1 MISKRQKQIY
11 EYIKK
16 YIIENDYAPTL
27 DEIRIHFK
35 LSSVSTIHHHISK
48 LQKDGL
54 IKKIKNEPRSIFLKE
69 KQIEKLLIIPIL
81 GTIAAKKPI
90 KAIEK
95 KETLEIP
102 KSQLPKTGTYYV
114 LRVMGNS
121 MTNEGIYDGDFLI
134 VRKQHKAKHGDTII
148 ALIRNNKLILKRIFE
163 KKNGHRLKTE
173 DNINTNSVYAKG
185 LNIQG
190 KVIQLIRNY

>member
-1 MISKRQKQIY
+1 MISKRQNQIY
-11 EYIKK
+11 KYIKK
-16 YIIENDYAPTL
+16 YIIKNDYAPSL
-27 DEIRIHFK
+27 DEIRLYFK
-35 LSSVSTIHHHISK
+35 LSSVSTVHHHISK
-48 LQKDGL
+48 LQKEGL

-69 KQIEKLLIIPIL
+69 KQIEKILIIPVL
-81 GTIAAKKPI
+81 GAIAAKEPI
-90 KAIEK
+90 KEIK
-95 KETLEIP
+95 DGETLEIP
-102 KSQLPKTGTYYV
+102 KSQLPKTGTYYA
-114 LRVMGNS
+114 LSIMGNN

-173 DNINTNSVYAKG
+173 DNINTNSVYTKG

>member
-16 YIIENDYAPTL
+16 YIIKNDYAPSL
-27 DEIRIHFK
+27 DEIRHYFK

-48 LQKDGL
+48 LQKEGL
-54 IKKIKNEPRSIFLKE
+54 IKKIKNEPRSIFIKE
-69 KQIEKLLIIPIL
+69 KQIEKILIIPLL
-81 GTIAAKKPI
+81 GTIAAEEPI
-90 KAIEK
+90 MAIEK
-95 KETLEIP
+95 KETLEIL
-102 KSQLPKTGTYYV
+102 KSQLPKTGTYYA
-114 LRVMGNS
+114 LRVVGNS

-163 KKNGHRLKTE
+163 KKNGHMLKTE
-173 DNINTNSVYAKG
+173 GNINTNSVYMKG

>member
-1 MISKRQKQIY
+1 MISKRQNQIY
-11 EYIKK
+11 KYIKK
-16 YIIENDYAPTL
+16 YIIKNDYAPSL
-27 DEIRIHFK
+27 NEIKLYFK
-35 LSSVSTIHHHISK
+35 LSSVSTVHHHIAK
-48 LQKDGL
+48 LQKEGL
-54 IKKIKNEPRSIFLKE
+54 IKKIKNEPRGIFLKE
-69 KQIEKLLIIPIL
+69 KQIEKILIIPVL
-81 GTIAAKKPI
+81 GTIAAKEPLKEI
-90 KAIEK
+90 KDG
-95 KETLEIP
+95 ETLEIP

-148 ALIRNNKLILKRIFE
+148 ALIKNNKFILKRIFE

-173 DNINTNSVYAKG
+173 GNINTNYVYTKG

>member
-11 EYIKK
+11 KYIKK
-16 YIIENDYAPTL
+16 YIIKNDYAPSL
-27 DEIRIHFK
+27 NEIKLYFK
-35 LSSVSTIHHHISK
+35 LSSVSTVHHHISK
-48 LQKDGL
+48 LQKGGL
-54 IKKIKNEPRSIFLKE
+54 IKKIKNEPRGIFLKE
-69 KQIEKLLIIPIL
+69 KQIEKILIIPVL
-81 GTIAAKKPI
+81 GTIAAKEPLKEI
-90 KAIEK
+90 KDG
-95 KETLEIP
+95 ETLEIP

-148 ALIRNNKLILKRIFE
+148 ALIKNNKFILKRIFE

-173 DNINTNSVYAKG
+173 GNINTNYVYTKG

>member
-1 MISKRQKQIY
+1 MISKRQNQIY
-11 EYIKK
+11 KYIKK
-16 YIIENDYAPTL
+16 YIIKNEYAPSL
-27 DEIRIHFK
+27 DEIRIYFN
-35 LSSVSTIHHHISK
+35 LSSVSTVHHHISK
-48 LQKDGL
+48 LQKEGL
-54 IKKIKNEPRSIFLKE
+54 IKKIKNEPRGIFLKD

-81 GTIAAKKPI
+81 GTIAAEEPVI
-90 KAIEK
+90 AIEK

-102 KSQLPKTGTYYV
+102 KSQLPKNGTYYA

-148 ALIRNNKLILKRIFE
+148 ALIRNNKFILKRIFE

-173 DNINTNSVYAKG
+173 GNINTNSVYTKG

>member
-16 YIIENDYAPTL
+16 YIIKNDYAPSL

-35 LSSVSTIHHHISK
+35 LSSVSTVHHHISK
-48 LQKDGL
+48 LQKEGL
-54 IKKIKNEPRSIFLKE
+54 IKKIKNEPRGIFLKE
-69 KQIEKLLIIPIL
+69 KQIEKLLTIPVL
-81 GTIAAKKPI
+81 GAITSEEPI
-90 KAIEK
+90 KAINDG
-95 KETLEIP
+95 ETLEIP
-102 KSQLPKTGTYYV
+102 KSQLPKVGTYYA
-114 LRVMGNS
+114 LRIIGDS
-121 MTNEGIYDGDFLI
+121 MINDGIYNGDFII
-134 VRKQHKAKHGDTII
+134 VRKQNRAKNGETVI

-163 KKNGHRLKTE
+163 KKNRSRQKTE
-173 DNINTNSVYAKG
+173 NNINTNSVYTKG